1 MSAPPSSPHFVLS
14 PSHSHLLC
22 VGGDAMVRAFSLSSA
37 QHATPL
43 RGWPAMPYSYSFNN
57 PSQQPTRRDGL
68 FLCPGSWEGSQG
80 VEGRVW
86 MASRASGDVYRLTL
100 GFKKEED

>member
-1 MSAPPSSPHFVLS
+1 MSAPPSSPHLRRVPVPQQSALR
-14 PSHSHLLC
+14 
-22 VGGDAMVRAFSLSSA
+22 GGDAMVRAFSLCSGG
-37 QHATPL
+37 TPL
-43 RGWPAMPYSYSFNN
+43 RGWPAMC
-57 PSQQPTRRDGL
+57 PTHTASTTPRSSPPRDGL

-100 GFKKEED
+100 GVKRQED